1 MNINRSQS
9 LSGFGISIG
18 GVSQTVAVEGGE
30 VFDGTIAA
38 SQTNVEVST
47 PDVDLTTCS
56 VMAIVADKDCTVK
69 TNSTSAPDD
78 TLALKANIPLT
89 WITGDL
95 ADNKF
100 LTADVTKWYVTT
112 GAAATKLKI
121 LIGSDPTP

>member
-47 PDVDLTTCS
+47 PDVDLTTCT

-78 TLALKANIPLT
+78 TLVLKANIPLT